1 MVIKENFSR
10 DMVGLLATDIRNA
23 FQDVAR
29 EKDAGPQ
36 VPRTRRRP
44 HC

>member
-10 DMVGLLATDIRNA
+10 DMVDLLATDVRKA
-23 FQDVAR
+23 FEALAQ
-29 EKDAGPQ
+29 EEHAGPQ
-36 VPRTRRRP
+36 PPRTRRRP